1 MQLRIVRLIGMK
13 NTVKSILYMRV
24 NMIGKPLGTPGVN
37 RTPGL
42 VIGAVVEGGIVGA
55 GEAGGNYIQKK
66 Y

>member
-1 MQLRIVRLIGMK
+1 
-13 NTVKSILYMRV
+13 MRV